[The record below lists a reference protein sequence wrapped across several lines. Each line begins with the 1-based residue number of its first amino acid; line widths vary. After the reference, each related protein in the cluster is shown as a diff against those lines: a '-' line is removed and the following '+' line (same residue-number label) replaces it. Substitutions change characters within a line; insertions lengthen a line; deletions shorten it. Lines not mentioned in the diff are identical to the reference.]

1 MSNINNSSRSKNDN
15 DLRAKLPITK
25 PIFVPVKNKIQSMES
40 DQAKSKT
47 QTDEFMQ
54 KHKSIMAHKLIENFE
69 NEPKISEGAEE
80 EKNGNGHKEF
90 NDDDAVIALK
100 NGKMQCDTPPKP
112 LPRKSISEQGSFE
125 DNSIV
130 LPKPRPRTACPN
142 LTYKVSTFYSYPFF
156 LHFLVT

>member
-1 MSNINNSSRSKNDN
+1 MSNINNSSRNKNEN

-25 PIFVPVKNKIQSMES
+25 PIFVPMKNKIQLMES

-47 QTDEFMQ
+47 QSEEFLQ

-69 NEPKISEGAEE
+69 NEPKLSDGPEE
-80 EKNGNGHKEF
+80 EKNGNGHKES
-90 NDDDAVIALK
+90 NGHDDAIISLK

-125 DNSIV
+125 ENSIV

-142 LTYKVSTFYSYPFF
+142 LTYKVSTFYSYLFWLFCIP
-156 LHFLVT
+156 

>member
-1 MSNINNSSRSKNDN
+1 
-15 DLRAKLPITK
+15 
-25 PIFVPVKNKIQSMES
+25 MES
-40 DQAKSKT
+40 DEAKSKT

-90 NDDDAVIALK
+90 NGHDDAVISLK
-100 NGKMQCDTPPKP
+100 NGKTQCDTPPKP

-142 LTYKVSTFYSYPFF
+142 LTYKVSTFYSYPFW
-156 LHFLVT
+156 LICIS